1 MSSPSV
7 ADEQPQ
13 SSEVAVPVPAA
24 AATATPSTSS
34 FPYRI
39 TIVAPDALRDVLT
52 RSVGLVRWQDYADM
66 TPELFDQLAR
76 DAIGEARDAA
86 ATEGYFSA
94 AIDITVDRTPH
105 PAAVTLQ
112 VVEGEPTRIASV
124 DIGLDGPATENA
136 AGIEAIAEIRRQW
149 LLPQGAIFRQRLWD
163 SAKERAVATLA
174 ASPFASAHLA
184 SSEAAIDPD
193 ARRADLKVAI
203 DSGPPFFFGGLA
215 ITGLSNY
222 DLSLVRNFSTLT
234 RGEPYSLRS
243 VQEYVRRLTNT
254 GYFASV
260 QAAIDPDP
268 ATAAEATVK
277 VGVIEAPPKRI
288 EAGIGYS
295 TDTQFRA
302 NLTYRDV
309 NIDGHALRFSAEA
322 RYESL
327 AQVGSLRFDW
337 PPDDTRWANA
347 VLAQVERTDLNDL
360 ITKTATI
367 GFRRTSIEER
377 NQWQFGIGGIYDQQ
391 FPLGASEVISHALYI
406 DAQRAWRRT
415 DDLLSPTRGWMA
427 VLAVGAGIPGVSSL
441 GFGRVV
447 GHVQGWLP
455 LGDSN
460 ELTARAEGG
469 AVIASTR
476 IGVPST
482 LLFRTGGETSVRGY
496 KFDSLGVQDGQATV
510 PGRYYAVGS
519 VEVTHWINDFWGLAT
534 FIDAG
539 NAVDSLADFRF
550 ALGYGVGARVRT
562 PIGPFRID
570 IAYGQD
576 ARQVRVQFS
585 IGISF

>member
-1 MSSPSV
+1 
-7 ADEQPQ
+7 
-13 SSEVAVPVPAA
+13 
-24 AATATPSTSS
+24 
-34 FPYRI
+34 
-39 TIVAPDALRDVLT
+39 
-52 RSVGLVRWQDYADM
+52 M

-415 DDLLSPTRGWMA
+415 DDLLSPTRGRC
-427 VLAVGAGIPGVSSL
+427 GHSR
-441 GFGRVV
+441 RVEP
-447 GHVQGWLP
+447 WL
-455 LGDSN
+455 
-460 ELTARAEGG
+460 
-469 AVIASTR
+469 
-476 IGVPST
+476 
-482 LLFRTGGETSVRGY
+482 RTGGRARAGVAAARRFQRADGASRRWRGHRQHAY
-496 KFDSLGVQDGQATV
+496 RGAVHAAVSNRRRDQRARLQIRQ
-510 PGRYYAVGS
+510 PGRTGRTGHGAGPLLRRGKRRGDALDQRLLGPRHVHRCGQRS
-519 VEVTHWINDFWGLAT
+519 GLA
-534 FIDAG
+534 
-539 NAVDSLADFRF
+539 R
-550 ALGYGVGARVRT
+550 
-562 PIGPFRID
+562 
-570 IAYGQD
+570 
-576 ARQVRVQFS
+576 
-585 IGISF
+585 